1 MKTEFSVKLQ
11 VNLLAVSYHLKNNYY
26 CPERSEGLYMFMN
39 LNDILDHVAMSVCP
53 HVSFLIGFWISCTY
67 WTLKGRWVFCIRW
80 TLKVNREGFPDF
92 LYITD
97 FKGTPGFCTHWTF
110 KGTWF
115 HFFILFS

>member
-1 MKTEFSVKLQ
+1 
-11 VNLLAVSYHLKNNYY
+11 
-26 CPERSEGLYMFMN
+26 MFIN
-39 LNDILDHVAMSVCP
+39 LNDILDHVAM
-53 HVSFLIGFWISCTY
+53 FLDFLYILDFKGTLGFLY
-67 WTLKGRWVFCIRW
+67 MMDF
-80 TLKVNREGFPDF
+80 EGFPDF